1 MRPRDRASVEVS
13 GRKAEAESDLP
24 SESIVRPPT
33 YEEIQQRALEIHL
46 EHGEAHSHELDDWL
60 EARRELLDERFGAQ

>member
-46 EHGEAHSHELDDWL
+46 EHGRGTQPRA
-60 EARRELLDERFGAQ
+60 G